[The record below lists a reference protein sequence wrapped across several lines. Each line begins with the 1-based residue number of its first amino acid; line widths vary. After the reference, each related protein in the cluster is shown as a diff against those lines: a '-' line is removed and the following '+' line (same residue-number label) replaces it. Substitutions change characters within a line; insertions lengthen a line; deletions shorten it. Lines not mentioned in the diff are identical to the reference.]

1 MQKMLYKMETTPRIQ
16 TAFRL
21 RQDVLSGVKR
31 EAKRRGMSV
40 NAYVEQTLE
49 RETRI
54 EWPKLPKNFTAS
66 QEILDLQI
74 IHDWVDPTPEELEED
89 PRMASILG
97 L

>member
-1 MQKMLYKMETTPRIQ
+1 MLYKMETTPRIQ

-89 PRMASILG
+89 PRMARILG

>member
-1 MQKMLYKMETTPRIQ
+1 MKAIPRIQ

>member
-1 MQKMLYKMETTPRIQ
+1 METAPRTQ

-21 RQDVLSGVKR
+21 PQDLLSKVKR
-31 EAKRRGMSV
+31 EAKRKGMSV
-40 NAYVEQTLE
+40 NAYVEETLE

-74 IHDWVDPTPEELEED
+74 IHNWEDPTPKELEED
-89 PRMASILG
+89 PRLAGILG
-97 L
+97 V

>member
-1 MQKMLYKMETTPRIQ
+1 MEAIPRIQ

-40 NAYVEQTLE
+40 NAYVEQILE

>member
-1 MQKMLYKMETTPRIQ
+1 MEAIPRIQ

-21 RQDVLSGVKR
+21 REDVLSGVKR

>member
-1 MQKMLYKMETTPRIQ
+1 MEAIPRIQ

>member
-1 MQKMLYKMETTPRIQ
+1 METIPRIQ